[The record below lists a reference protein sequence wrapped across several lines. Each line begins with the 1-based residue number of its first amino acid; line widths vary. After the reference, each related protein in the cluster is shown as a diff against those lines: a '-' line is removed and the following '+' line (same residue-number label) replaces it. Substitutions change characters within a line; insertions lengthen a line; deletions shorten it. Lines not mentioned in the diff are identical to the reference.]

1 MVDEGKELGEG
12 LGVQAFEYGTVA
24 DHIKKYKVTCIETW
38 GITSQMM
45 TCDRL
50 LIV

>member
-38 GITSQMM
+38 GKTNNKHFTRII
-45 TCDRL
+45 D
-50 LIV
+50 IG